1 MPTFREDVKIG
12 AKVPMMK
19 TDDIND
25 QAITNEKLAENSIT
39 KDKLQDKTIG
49 VEKLDNEL
57 RQAIAAATGLPEDLV
72 ETIQN
77 VDDTLRDHQ
86 SQLDD
91 KQSQID
97 DKQQQI
103 TANDEGISLLQI
115 RSTQMEET
123 IKSIAATGGA
133 SQATAVT
140 YDNEKSGLTAIN
152 AQAAIDETNTKLSDL
167 QDSKVNKTSIVQTL
181 GKSKEKVISQGA
193 ITEIYGFTNNHP
205 LYSFALADS
214 YCRIVF
220 TIDKNGYIDW
230 SRGVP
235 KPIKEAIKEAIST
248 KKDKETDR
256 DFVDL
261 FVSKALFGVKS
272 TSWIDA
278 TVDSKGKV
286 IDGIKPDGTHYF
298 HKIESPSLNE
308 AILAKE
314 NVEVSQAIKLVD
326 LNVKKIVRPAFTGNY
341 ILKEITNSADL
352 FAEIDNYNR
361 GTDNVILSITND
373 ITIENDSSIN
383 ITNGSS
389 NYLIIQGNGN
399 LLRKNNKQVV
409 ENITYTNGLAR
420 TSIAN
425 LTYVYEQ
432 RFATD
437 KGNILECSKSEV
449 YQADGQIED
458 ENGNN
463 LTSENNSLKGI
474 RRFKLPTEL
483 STLSITEND
492 NVYVDISH
500 WFTGSICKVLKV
512 ENGYLYFNYSGAYS
526 INGDY
531 EFLKEKASF
540 FFYNLSY
547 DGKGFLYK
555 DGYLYFS
562 PEYKHLFQETEFTI
576 KITNNSGC
584 VKIEN
589 LSFIDTVIK
598 NYRSKCLIEKCT
610 FKNNDNLV
618 VSNLTYNSSDDLS
631 TVAQN
636 KGELYVNEC
645 HFEKLSKGAIFS
657 SVDTSCEICDNTF
670 VDTGLSRN
678 NYNCIEV
685 LGYHHVYNNRFTD
698 YGYCGIRVGY
708 IKIVYPK
715 DFVCEGIVEHNI
727 LKQSEEYFSSKAR
740 FFVLMDTGA
749 ITTDDTIKNA
759 IIRYNKI
766 INFVGRGANR
776 GIFCDYGTSNVTIY
790 GNIIENTP
798 NSYAIDAYNS
808 SNGYQGDEKK
818 SSVNKVI
825 FHNITDNGILL
836 EGSHLVEDNGC
847 ILGHNIKTKN
857 FNLDDKVSNV
867 VLEEEQY
874 IDYVMQIT
882 NGVVKSNSNYNIYL
896 N

>member
-1 MPTFREDVKIG
+1 MAINLTDSLNAATTKG
-12 AKVPMMK
+12 KLGDAKQVFLNGDTK
-19 TDDIND
+19 NLQ
-25 QAITNEKLAENSIT
+25 QAHEETNAHLGT
-39 KDKLQDKTIG
+39 
-49 VEKLDNEL
+49 LDN
-57 RQAIAAATGLPEDLV
+57 
-72 ETIQN
+72 
-77 VDDTLRDHQ
+77 
-86 SQLDD
+86 
-91 KQSQID
+91 
-97 DKQQQI
+97 
-103 TANDEGISLLQI
+103 
-115 RSTQMEET
+115 RSTQMEKA
-123 IKSIAATGGA
+123 IQDISATGGA
-133 SQATAVT
+133 STANAVSYNNST
-140 YDNEKSGLTAIN
+140 SKLEAITA
-152 AQAAIDETNTKLSDL
+152 QGAIDELTAKNATKAEKAEVTAELEKKFDKESILQESGEAEDKVMSQKATTN
-167 QDSKVNKTSIVQTL
+167 
-181 GKSKEKVISQGA
+181 
-193 ITEIYGFTNNHP
+193 IYGFTNNHP
-205 LYSFALADS
+205 LYSLALVDS
-214 YCRIVF
+214 FLRIVF
-220 TIDKNGYIDW
+220 TIDKYGNIDW
-230 SRGVP
+230 NKGVP
-235 KPIKEAIKEAIST
+235 KPIKEALSV
-248 KKDKETDR
+248 KKDVEADR

-261 FVSKALFGVKS
+261 FVSKALSGVKS
-272 TSWIDA
+272 TSWVDA

-298 HKIESPSLNE
+298 HKIESPSLNK
-308 AILAKE
+308 ALSVKKD
-314 NVEVSQAIKLVD
+314 VEVSQAIKLVD
-326 LNVKKIVRPAFTGNY
+326 LNVKKIVRPAFIGNY

-373 ITIENDSSIN
+373 ITIENNSPIN

-389 NYLIIQGNGN
+389 NHLIIQGNGN
-399 LLRKNNKQVV
+399 LIRKNNKQVI

-474 RRFKLPTEL
+474 RRFKLPVQL
-483 STLSITEND
+483 SSLSIAESD
-492 NVYVDISH
+492 DVYIDISH
-500 WFTGSICKVLKV
+500 WFTHSICKVLKV

-562 PEYKHLFQETEFTI
+562 PKYKHLFQETEFTI

-589 LSFIDTVIK
+589 LSFINTIIK
-598 NYRSKCLIEKCT
+598 NYRSKCIVEKCT
-610 FKNNDNLV
+610 FKNNGNLV
-618 VSNLTYNSSDDLS
+618 ISNLTYNSSDDLS
-631 TVAQN
+631 VVSQN
-636 KGELYVNEC
+636 KAELYVNEC

-657 SVDTSCEICDNTF
+657 SVDTSCEICNNTF
-670 VDTGLSRN
+670 VDTGLTRN
-678 NYNCIEV
+678 NYFCIEAC
-685 LGYHHVYNNRFTD
+685 GYHHIYNNHLTD

-708 IKIVYPK
+708 IKKVYPK

-749 ITTDDTIKNA
+749 IMTDDTIKNA

-808 SNGYQGDEKK
+808 SNGYQGYEKK